1 MHSGTTGSIV
11 PVNTHGYI
19 CGHTPISACATAI
32 ITNAIIA
39 VIASEK
45 PASLALPS
53 TLSVNNVENMA
64 IGASEQITIT
74 ARTEAENGSRNQET
88 SAKATL

>member
-74 ARTEAENGSRNQET
+74 ARTEAENGSRN
-88 SAKATL
+88 